1 MPSDEIIDPTLQHDV
16 SVRRVLLHLVL
27 PLLSLVLG
35 IVAVILIG
43 VHSYRTTRA
52 GVETLTHEL
61 LGAVQHYIA
70 QEVSDYIRPALGG
83 NIIAS
88 SMIEH
93 VPAGVQ
99 ERVFYSYGAA
109 MLRSIPQLQSF
120 YLADDQGH
128 FILIT
133 RHGKDGK
140 QQERTTLQVHDGR
153 KVFHHDY
160 YTDDGVKVGEADD
173 PAPEDY
179 DPRKRAWYQN
189 TEGTDAIKWTQPF
202 LFPTDKQFVMTSS
215 LRFKGQDGHTLV
227 FATNIS
233 LNALSTFLDN
243 IKVGKSGNAIV
254 LDKQGRVMAGRN
266 LMQIAESA
274 GWDPN
279 KMVLDPKTHPVF
291 ARGYD
296 HYRVHGLGPRSFTIN
311 GKQYV
316 TIAAPLPNSTE
327 GWILLLSAP
336 ESDFASFA
344 KQSSQ
349 QSLQFAGVIITFSL
363 VLAALLIRQVRRSE
377 RSARLLKRQDT
388 QIAHETSA
396 VQQVAAT
403 PALFD
408 PANDALVLTEQLA
421 YITNAHRA
429 SIWRFLHDGS
439 AMICEDSYDQKQDA
453 HSGGF
458 EMSRSELDAFFKAV
472 EDGEA
477 FTLPNAAIDA
487 RTTQFERLVMREIGT
502 HVLAVYPI
510 HGAGG
515 VLGAVVLEDATM
527 APHLVYF
534 VDLVASIA
542 GMRLMALQGV
552 SSPEDEKASGDDGGF
567 HAALQNAASLPATR
581 FDNMLMHA
589 PEVGGVSS
597 SGIYPAVAVL
607 VITFSDPVVD
617 GEKETEGLL
626 ALINQLATEVQRV
639 AQERKLFAVE
649 VAGHRMI
656 CMAGCTPD
664 EDPTA
669 VIRMADAALT
679 MRETFMAA
687 LAAADLEPVFTMGLD
702 YGAAFGGAV
711 GEDPKVFNLW
721 GQTVSLAELM
731 AQGAA
736 DAGTIQVT
744 ERVYS
749 ALRDRYLFR
758 SRGAFFAPHLGL
770 GRAYVLAARR

>member
-1 MPSDEIIDPTLQHDV
+1 MSSDEIVDPTLQHDV

-27 PLLSLVLG
+27 PLLALVLG
-35 IVAVILIG
+35 IVAVIVIG

-52 GVETLTHEL
+52 GVESLTHEL

-70 QEVSDYIRPALGG
+70 QEVSDYIMPASAG
-83 NIIAS
+83 NVIAS
-88 SMIEH
+88 GMIEH
-93 VPAGVQ
+93 VPPAVQ
-99 ERVFYSYGAA
+99 DKVFYSYGGA
-109 MLRSIPQLQSF
+109 MLRSVPQLQSF
-120 YLADDQGH
+120 YLADDAGR
-128 FILIT
+128 FVLIT

-140 QQERTTLQVHDGR
+140 EQERTTLQVKGGR

-160 YTDDGVKVGEADD
+160 YTIEGVKTGEADD
-173 PAPEDY
+173 DAKDY
-179 DPRKRAWYQN
+179 DPRTRPWYQN
-189 TEGTDAIKWTQPF
+189 TAGSNEIKWTQPY

-233 LNALSTFLDN
+233 LNELSTFLDH

-254 LDKQGRVMAGRN
+254 LDSKGRVMAGRN
-266 LMQIAESA
+266 LMQLAEAA

-296 HYRVHGLGPRSFTIN
+296 HYRVRGFGPRSFSLN
-311 GKQYV
+311 KKRYV
-316 TIAAPLPNSTE
+316 TIAAPLPGSSE

-349 QSLQFAGVIITFSL
+349 QSLQFAAVIIAFSL
-363 VLAALLIRQVRRSE
+363 VLAGLLIRQVRRSE
-377 RSARLLKRQDT
+377 RNARLLARQNA
-388 QIAHETSA
+388 QITHETGA

-403 PALFD
+403 PRLFD
-408 PANDALVLTEQLA
+408 PTNDSLVLTEQLA
-421 YITNAHRA
+421 HVTNAHRA

-439 AMICEDSYDQKQDA
+439 AMVCNDSYDQRQDA

-472 EDGEA
+472 EEGEA
-477 FTLPNAAIDA
+477 FTVPDAAVDE
-487 RTTQFERLVMREIGT
+487 RTSQFERLVMREAGT
-502 HVLAVYPI
+502 HMLAVYPI
-510 HGAGG
+510 HGAGS
-515 VLGAVVLEDATM
+515 VMGAVVLEDANM

-534 VDLVASIA
+534 VDLVTAIA
-542 GMRLMALQGV
+542 GMRLAAAQQNAPDAEHGTQ
-552 SSPEDEKASGDDGGF
+552 SNAD
-567 HAALQNAASLPATR
+567 HAALAVQQAADLPATQ
-581 FDNMLMHA
+581 FDNMLMRA
-589 PEVGGVSS
+589 PEVAAVTA

-617 GEKETEGLL
+617 GEAETESLL
-626 ALINQLATEVQRV
+626 KLINQLASDVQRI

-649 VAGHRMI
+649 VAGHRLI
-656 CMAGCTPD
+656 CMAGCAAE

-669 VIRMADAALT
+669 IIRMADAALT
-679 MRETFMAA
+679 MRETLMAA

-702 YGAAFGGAV
+702 YGAAFGGPV
-711 GEDPKVFNLW
+711 GADPQVFNLW

-744 ERVYS
+744 ERVY
-749 ALRDRYLFR
+749 AVLRDRYLFR

-770 GRAYVLAARR
+770 GQAYVLAARR